1 TPRVLKDGSDSVGAL
16 GALNRVFLNIGL
28 FSEEWLLHFKPLI
41 GGEKNTPLEK
51 KGARKKTT
59 HREGTESPTPNLAPV
74 LLKTTASHKLKEAPG
89 GDKYLTTNAPL
100 LLRGKEV
107 FAERCARCHS
117 SKLPVPAVG
126 LDPHG
131 CAGPGY
137 LDCWNKYWNWTKTD
151 EFKREMKKIV

>member
-1 TPRVLKDGSDSVGAL
+1 MLR
-16 GALNRVFLNIGL
+16 
-28 FSEEWLLHFKPLI
+28 EES
-41 GGEKNTPLEK
+41 
-51 KGARKKTT
+51 R
-59 HREGTESPTPNLAPV
+59 
-74 LLKTTASHKLKEAPG
+74 
-89 GDKYLTTNAPL
+89 YLTTDAPL

-126 LDPHG
+126 LDPYG

-151 EFKREMKKIV
+151 EFKREMKKIVLADDFLENNFLSTDVRVPVTLLETNACSPLATNAIENNIWDNFSARIVQGPAVRGNDHRTPSAHR